1 MALAKRTL
9 IFVIVGALVLIFGLG
24 GGIYLGLKF
33 FSQQEPVAAE
43 QEVANPGPMMEL
55 GQFTANLADPETHIV
70 KLKLTLELTSSKVNE
85 RLIDPGWGVRLKDEV
100 LRTLKN
106 QRYDS
111 IRYAEGMEMLKQDL
125 RTRLN
130 AMLPKVDG
138 KVAIHKVLIDEFL
151 VQ

>member
-9 IFVIVGALVLIFGLG
+9 IFVIVGAVVLIFGLG

-33 FSQQEPVAAE
+33 FSQSEPAS
-43 QEVANPGPMMEL
+43 EVKEVSDPGPMMDL

-70 KLKLTLELTSSKVNE
+70 KLKVTLELASNKVNE
-85 RLIDPGWGVRLKDEV
+85 RLVDPGWSVRLKDEV

-130 AMLPKVDG
+130 AMLPKVEG
-138 KVAIHKVLIDEFL
+138 KVAVNRVLIDEFL